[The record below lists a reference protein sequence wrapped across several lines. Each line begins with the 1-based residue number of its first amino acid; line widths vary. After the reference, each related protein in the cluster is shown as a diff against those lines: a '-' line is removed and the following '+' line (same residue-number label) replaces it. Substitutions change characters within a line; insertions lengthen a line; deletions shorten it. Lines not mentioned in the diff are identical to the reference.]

1 MLKSQIIK
9 LTRNKAE
16 NDMISEKNFDKNVII
31 IILII
36 LLQLT
41 SKYQTLNSVTE
52 ISNDENSSLLMNSA
66 NNVFNKSHRNIFSGK
81 TENKIQK
88 LISPTKNNSTIK
100 NDSSFQKFNKSNN
113 KSEMKSNINKQ
124 KGNKSFLERWY
135 TRKDIYEK
143 IVYIQNWWKF
153 MKKII
158 LIQKH
163 VKCFLRRKKYISVKY
178 MIKIIYRL
186 YFKKLIDNL
195 RAKEKANEN
204 NQDYLN
210 EVNKNLKNNFIK
222 KIKKYET
229 STKFNKRKKVK
240 NNSLFYNSKGNKYLL
255 MKKLEESKRTRNEN
269 LKSFNTS
276 NGSNFLNTLNI
287 NKENTKYILL
297 NDSNSNIYKNKVN
310 KEKEVNKI
318 KSNIFSQ
325 EKINAFNNIF
335 NIYNN
340 VKKIYKNN
348 NTNNICETVYSTT
361 NNFYS
366 KNNSFKLKANKENKK
381 LRNKKGINKNI
392 IINKNN
398 NINVNININDIQK
411 EENSHLNKIIKLRKF
426 FKFWKEIVV
435 KKNIIKNIK
444 NIEVKKTFENELNIF
459 KNRLKDKKIKN
470 KTDSLLITK
479 NKLNFS
485 NSIINQR
492 ISHIIPKKLNQTKK
506 DNNINNKQCI
516 YNYGKKKN
524 KTNNLK
530 KTNEKKSY
538 NKNNQNKVNKFL
550 PLSSRNKEEK
560 EKYYFYKLIKLI
572 EKLNNFTKVKKY
584 FEMWKLII
592 KLKQNNSKGIEEKI
606 INFKTKKS
614 PFKVMNNSVFN
625 IFNKAEDFK
634 NQNNNTSRNYFCQ
647 TESNMNLSHSH
658 LRANSIG
665 FQKDI
670 ILSPLNF
677 SKDKFNKN
685 INKSIMKS
693 PKIIYKKKL
702 LIDGMKVKKVEH
714 MDKAANLTLN
724 GSSFDF
730 DILNRTEGNFFKYKD
745 KNSIYGGKFYKG
757 NNIIEEREICFTPNK
772 NSTFKNNFG
781 ININVVE
788 NYLNRGIE
796 RNETENN
803 NIKNIGIKT
812 KQIIFSEKNKIL

>member
-41 SKYQTLNSVTE
+41 SRYQTLNSAIE

-66 NNVFNKSHRNIFSGK
+66 SNVFNKSHRNIFSGK

-100 NDSSFQKFNKSNN
+100 NDSSFQKCNKSYN

-163 VKCFLRRKKYISVKY
+163 VKCFLRRNKYISVKY
-178 MIKIIYRL
+178 MIKIIYKL

-210 EVNKNLKNNFIK
+210 EVNKNLKKNFIK

-255 MKKLEESKRTRNEN
+255 MKKLEESKKTRNEN

-297 NDSNSNIYKNKVN
+297 NDSNSNIYKTKVN
-310 KEKEVNKI
+310 KEKEINKI

-348 NTNNICETVYSTT
+348 NSNNICETVCSTT

-366 KNNSFKLKANKENKK
+366 KNNSFKLNANKENKK

-411 EENSHLNKIIKLRKF
+411 EENSHLNRIIKLRKF

-470 KTDSLLITK
+470 KTDSLSITK

-485 NSIINQR
+485 NSITNQR
-492 ISHIIPKKLNQTKK
+492 INHIIPKKLNQTKK
-506 DNNINNKQCI
+506 DNNINNKQCMQCI
-516 YNYGKKKN
+516 YNYKKKKN

-530 KTNEKKSY
+530 K
-538 NKNNQNKVNKFL
+538 NK
-550 PLSSRNKEEK
+550 
-560 EKYYFYKLIKLI
+560 
-572 EKLNNFTKVKKY
+572 
-584 FEMWKLII
+584 
-592 KLKQNNSKGIEEKI
+592 
-606 INFKTKKS
+606 
-614 PFKVMNNSVFN
+614 
-625 IFNKAEDFK
+625 
-634 NQNNNTSRNYFCQ
+634 
-647 TESNMNLSHSH
+647 
-658 LRANSIG
+658 
-665 FQKDI
+665 
-670 ILSPLNF
+670 
-677 SKDKFNKN
+677 
-685 INKSIMKS
+685 
-693 PKIIYKKKL
+693 
-702 LIDGMKVKKVEH
+702 
-714 MDKAANLTLN
+714 
-724 GSSFDF
+724 
-730 DILNRTEGNFFKYKD
+730 
-745 KNSIYGGKFYKG
+745 
-757 NNIIEEREICFTPNK
+757 
-772 NSTFKNNFG
+772 
-781 ININVVE
+781 
-788 NYLNRGIE
+788 
-796 RNETENN
+796 
-803 NIKNIGIKT
+803 
-812 KQIIFSEKNKIL
+812 

>member
-41 SKYQTLNSVTE
+41 SRYQTLNSAIE

-66 NNVFNKSHRNIFSGK
+66 SNVFNKSHRNIFSGK

-100 NDSSFQKFNKSNN
+100 NDSSFQKCNKSYN

-178 MIKIIYRL
+178 MIKIIYKL

-255 MKKLEESKRTRNEN
+255 MKKLEESKKTRNEN

-287 NKENTKYILL
+287 NTKYILL
-297 NDSNSNIYKNKVN
+297 NDSNSNIYKTKVN

-335 NIYNN
+335 SIYNN

-348 NTNNICETVYSTT
+348 NSNNICETVY
-361 NNFYS
+361 
-366 KNNSFKLKANKENKK
+366 
-381 LRNKKGINKNI
+381 
-392 IINKNN
+392 
-398 NINVNININDIQK
+398 
-411 EENSHLNKIIKLRKF
+411 
-426 FKFWKEIVV
+426 
-435 KKNIIKNIK
+435 
-444 NIEVKKTFENELNIF
+444 
-459 KNRLKDKKIKN
+459 
-470 KTDSLLITK
+470 
-479 NKLNFS
+479 
-485 NSIINQR
+485 
-492 ISHIIPKKLNQTKK
+492 
-506 DNNINNKQCI
+506 
-516 YNYGKKKN
+516 
-524 KTNNLK
+524 
-530 KTNEKKSY
+530 
-538 NKNNQNKVNKFL
+538 
-550 PLSSRNKEEK
+550 
-560 EKYYFYKLIKLI
+560 
-572 EKLNNFTKVKKY
+572 
-584 FEMWKLII
+584 
-592 KLKQNNSKGIEEKI
+592 
-606 INFKTKKS
+606 
-614 PFKVMNNSVFN
+614 
-625 IFNKAEDFK
+625 
-634 NQNNNTSRNYFCQ
+634 
-647 TESNMNLSHSH
+647 
-658 LRANSIG
+658 
-665 FQKDI
+665 
-670 ILSPLNF
+670 
-677 SKDKFNKN
+677 
-685 INKSIMKS
+685 
-693 PKIIYKKKL
+693 
-702 LIDGMKVKKVEH
+702 
-714 MDKAANLTLN
+714 
-724 GSSFDF
+724 
-730 DILNRTEGNFFKYKD
+730 
-745 KNSIYGGKFYKG
+745 
-757 NNIIEEREICFTPNK
+757 
-772 NSTFKNNFG
+772 
-781 ININVVE
+781 
-788 NYLNRGIE
+788 
-796 RNETENN
+796 
-803 NIKNIGIKT
+803 
-812 KQIIFSEKNKIL
+812 